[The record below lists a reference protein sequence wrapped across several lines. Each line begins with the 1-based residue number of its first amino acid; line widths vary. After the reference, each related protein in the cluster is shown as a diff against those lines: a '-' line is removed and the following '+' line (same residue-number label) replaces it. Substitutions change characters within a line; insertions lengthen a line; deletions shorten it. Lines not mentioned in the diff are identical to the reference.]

1 MIGGKVLIVDDDGE
15 IVAALAELMRREGLT
30 PVVASN
36 GDAALECILRERP
49 DLLMVDFQMP
59 GKNGLEVMR
68 KAKAIDEDLPVVLL
82 TGFAEVRGAVEAIRA
97 GAHDYLA
104 KPFEHHEVMRV
115 VLRALTERG
124 LKRHLRTLSS
134 QVGQQGPLREILGP
148 SEAATKLIGEVQRVA
163 KSNFSVIVLG
173 ETGSGKEVVAR
184 AIHQT
189 SLRASHPFIPVDCGA
204 IPEPLLESELFGH
217 ERGAFTGANQ
227 QKPGTFETAS
237 GGTLFLDE
245 ISNLPLPSQ
254 AKLLRV
260 LQEKTLYRVGGTKP
274 VRVDARVVAASN
286 DDLQMLVDKGSFRRD
301 LYFRLNEFVIHV
313 PPLRQRREDIP
324 YLAKHFMDITN
335 VELSKQ
341 VKGIARCALEAMLA
355 YDWPGNVRQLRS
367 VIRRGVLMAEDSMTA
382 QHLALNQ
389 PPAMRPPITLADET
403 DQESGS
409 LREIVKRHTV
419 SIERG
424 VIARTLYQM
433 GGNKTKTARLLQ
445 VDFKTLHSKL
455 KEYGI
460 ESKGETSWPRKP
472 VEPERRLRPVDSAS
486 VLEAS

>member
-1 MIGGKVLIVDDDGE
+1 MTTCE
-15 IVAALAELMRREGLT
+15 IVEALAELVRRQGLT
-30 PVVASN
+30 ALAATN
-36 GDAALECILRERP
+36 GDAALDYVRRERP
-49 DLLMVDFQMP
+49 DLLLVDFQMP

-68 KAKAIDEDLPVVLL
+68 KAKAVDEDLPVVLL

-104 KPFEHHEVMRV
+104 KPFEHHEVIRV

-124 LKRHLRTLSS
+124 LRRQLRTLSS
-134 QVGQQGPLREILGP
+134 QGGQQGPLREILGP

-163 KSNFSVIVLG
+163 KSNFSVIILG

-204 IPEPLLESELFGH
+204 IPEPCWKASCS
-217 ERGAFTGANQ
+217 
-227 QKPGTFETAS
+227 GTSAGRSQAQTSRTRQFETAN

-245 ISNLPLPSQ
+245 VSNLPLPSQ

-274 VRVDARVVAASN
+274 IRVDARVVAASN
-286 DDLQMLVDKGSFRRD
+286 DDLQRLVDKGSFRRD
-301 LYFRLNEFVIHV
+301 LYFRLNEFMIHV

-367 VIRRGVLMAEDSMTA
+367 VIRQGVLMAEDSVTA
-382 QHLALNQ
+382 EHLALNQ
-389 PPAMRPPITLADET
+389 PPAMRPPTRRQANWIR
-403 DQESGS
+403 SP
-409 LREIVKRHTV
+409 
-419 SIERG
+419 
-424 VIARTLYQM
+424 ARS
-433 GGNKTKTARLLQ
+433 ARL
-445 VDFKTLHSKL
+445 
-455 KEYGI
+455 
-460 ESKGETSWPRKP
+460 
-472 VEPERRLRPVDSAS
+472 
-486 VLEAS
+486 